1 MTSTSL
7 APIAL
12 PETKRALVIGNNAYI
27 KSPKLQCCVN
37 DAEDI
42 RDKLCG
48 LNFKVKFGID
58 LNYAEMEK
66 IIHDFVGEIGK
77 GDLVVFFFA
86 GHGAHS
92 KDQDYLMPVNDQNI
106 TSTTIHFHA
115 TNAKAALQDIMN
127 RRPLAAILLLDCC
140 RTTFYDGT
148 RRADDSQANLAL
160 NPVAGSLVAY
170 ACAEKE
176 SARDDGKNG
185 RNGVFT
191 SHLLQHIAT
200 PNLRIEEM
208 MCYVCKGVTQDV
220 PNGQTPVRHSALSNP
235 HIYFNYRTEPGKFI
249 YLGSCK
255 ENESHHLLGDCTSM
269 APSLIAENSIS
280 ISDDIL
286 SSDSET
292 LRKFSSTYS
301 CSTTHDFQ
309 SISAL

>member
-1 MTSTSL
+1 MSLTSL
-7 APIAL
+7 APIVL

-37 DAEDI
+37 DAEDV
-42 RDKLCG
+42 RDELCG
-48 LNFKVKFGID
+48 LNFRVKFGID

-66 IIHDFVGEIGK
+66 IIDEFVHEVAK

-86 GHGAHS
+86 GHGAHYA
-92 KDQDYLMPVNDQNI
+92 DQDYLMPVNDQNI
-106 TSTTIHFHA
+106 TNTNIHYQA
-115 TNAKAALQDIMN
+115 TNAKAALQNIMN

-140 RTTFYDGT
+140 RTKLYDGT

-200 PNLRIEEM
+200 PNLRVEEM

-220 PNGQTPVRHSALSNP
+220 PNRQTPVRHSALSDP
-235 HIYFNYRTEPGKFI
+235 HIYFNYRTEAGKFI
-249 YLGSCK
+249 YLGSCE
-255 ENESHHLLGDCTSM
+255 ENESRNSFRDCTSI
-269 APSLIAENSIS
+269 APSFISEN
-280 ISDDIL
+280 
-286 SSDSET
+286 
-292 LRKFSSTYS
+292 
-301 CSTTHDFQ
+301 
-309 SISAL
+309 